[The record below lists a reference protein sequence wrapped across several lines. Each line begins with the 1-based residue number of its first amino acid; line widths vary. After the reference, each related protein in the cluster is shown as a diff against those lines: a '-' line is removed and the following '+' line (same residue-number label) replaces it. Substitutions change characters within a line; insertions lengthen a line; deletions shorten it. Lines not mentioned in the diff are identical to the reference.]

1 MAHGFQTLEDDTT
14 VYYQLDN
21 YFMDEYYDG
30 IRWNDKAF
38 NIHWPDAEK
47 RMISRKDA
55 YYKDWIT

>member
-1 MAHGFQTLEDDTT
+1 
-14 VYYQLDN
+14 
-21 YFMDEYYDG
+21 MDEYYDG